1 MVMRYVNYISVK
13 VPKNKFKDRSRSRYI
28 GVPEENR
35 KDASEVLVKRQQLII
50 VENLK
55 KNLTSQKVL
64 DTV

>member
-35 KDASEVLVKRQQLII
+35 KDASETATDNCR
-50 VENLK
+50 ELK
-55 KNLTSQKVL
+55 KKSNLERKS
-64 DTV
+64 

>member
-55 KNLTSQKVL
+55 KNLT
-64 DTV
+64 

>member
-1 MVMRYVNYISVK
+1 MTQ
-13 VPKNKFKDRSRSRYI
+13 NKEQRFLPNI

>member
-55 KNLTSQKVL
+55 KKSNLERKS
-64 DTV
+64 